1 MAGRTTST
9 ASLHMLGAGM
19 PHGSEVICWD
29 GYHNY
34 EYDYEYDDAI
44 QVMWGQG
51 QLPPGSVPMWG
62 PGMPGEIISLMLM
75 NYLDFLKCILYV

>member
-1 MAGRTTST
+1 
-9 ASLHMLGAGM
+9 MLGAGM
-19 PHGSEVICWD
+19 PHGSEVICLD
-29 GYHNY
+29 EDNHDNY
-34 EYDYEYDDAI
+34 DHEYDDKI

-75 NYLDFLKCILYV
+75 NYLDIFKIEHYYT